1 MGATNS
7 SNGSERG
14 GLGVAALVGARAMA
28 WIMRRLLRLSLLRSR
43 WSHRAGSGSSSA
55 AGQSSTDD
63 DDLPLHITDVHAR
76 LIKQERALAQA
87 YMRVARG
94 GTGMESEST
103 WSLARCAAH
112 HAILIGSSSP
122 SVTTSRYSMVSVK
135 GSRTLTR
142 FRLEICPAASSE
154 LSAGCKPIEHSCDSF
169 GSHTPTPQFPMAR
182 SYISVLVADY

>member
-43 WSHRAGSGSSSA
+43 WSHRAGSGSSSTT
-55 AGQSSTDD
+55 GQSSTDND
-63 DDLPLHITDVHAR
+63 DQPLHITDVHAR
-76 LIKQERALAQA
+76 LLKQERALAQA

-94 GTGMESEST
+94 PGMESEST
-103 WSLARCAAH
+103 WSLVRCAAH
-112 HAILIGSSSP
+112 HAIVIGSSSP

-135 GSRTLTR
+135 GCRTLTR

-154 LSAGCKPIEHSCDSF
+154 LSAGCKPIEHSRDVLRDVMNLRLRLQRAFVYF
-169 GSHTPTPQFPMAR
+169 GPCG
-182 SYISVLVADY
+182 